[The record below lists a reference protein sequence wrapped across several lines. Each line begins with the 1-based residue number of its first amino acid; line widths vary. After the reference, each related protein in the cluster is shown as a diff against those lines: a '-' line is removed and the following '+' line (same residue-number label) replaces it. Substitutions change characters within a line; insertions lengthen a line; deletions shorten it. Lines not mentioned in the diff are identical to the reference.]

1 MRALIIGASGFVGRA
16 LHAHLLS
23 ADDEVV
29 APVRANGGPDIT
41 DRDGL
46 ARFVAASA
54 PEVVYHL
61 AAQSHVPSSWTD
73 PIGTLRVNAEGTQ
86 NVLDAAR
93 GAGDARVIVVS
104 SAEIYG
110 SVSADQL
117 PIDEDAPL
125 RPINPY
131 AASKVA
137 ADAIALQAHLGHGQD
152 VIRLRSFNHFG
163 PGQSTRFVCAGLA
176 QRIAQAERDDAN
188 HIKVGALDVRR
199 DFSDVRDIVRAYR
212 CVAENGAT
220 GQAYNICSGVDRSI
234 REIADGLR
242 SLSTQAVEYESV
254 GELQRSVDTSVV
266 RGTSE
271 RVNRDTGWKPEI
283 PIDASLADILND
295 ARERLDD

>member
-16 LHAHLLS
+16 LHAHLLA
-23 ADDEVV
+23 ADDEVI
-29 APVRANGGPDIT
+29 APVRADGGPDIT

-46 ARFVAASA
+46 SQFVAASA
-54 PEVVYHL
+54 PDVVYHL

-73 PIGTLRVNAEGTQ
+73 PIGTLRVNVEGTQ

-93 GAGDARVIVVS
+93 AAGDARVIVVS
-104 SAEIYG
+104 SAEVYG
-110 SVSADQL
+110 SVTADEL
-117 PIDEDAPL
+117 PIDEDAPF

-137 ADAIALQAHLGHGQD
+137 ADAIALQSHLGYGQD

-176 QRIAQAERDDAN
+176 ERIARAERSGAS
-188 HIKVGALDVRR
+188 HIEVGALDVRR
-199 DFSDVRDIVRAYR
+199 DFSDVRDVVRAYR
-212 CVAENGAT
+212 CVAEHGAT

-234 REIADGLR
+234 REIADALR
-242 SLSTQAVEYESV
+242 ALSTRAVEYELAS
-254 GELQRSVDTSVV
+254 ELQRSVDAPIV

-283 PIDASLADILND
+283 PIDVSLADILND
-295 ARERLDD
+295 ARGRLND